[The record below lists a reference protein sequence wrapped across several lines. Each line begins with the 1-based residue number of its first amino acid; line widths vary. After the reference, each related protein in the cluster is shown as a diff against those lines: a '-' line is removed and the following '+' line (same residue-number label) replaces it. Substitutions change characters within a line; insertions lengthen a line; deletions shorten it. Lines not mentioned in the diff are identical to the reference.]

1 MTIGVSFVS
10 AARLIYLLQ
19 KRVTA
24 LLSYS
29 GLEGFLGLMV
39 RFCLLSVMAD
49 SVNTEIRAALRDER
63 RVSVAITSIG
73 AAGQGLRVL
82 IGTQTISTDGIEAG
96 ASVQAV
102 SAKPRE
108 QQAAHLTAREL
119 QILRL
124 IAKGLH
130 NRQIAAK
137 IHRSIKTVE
146 KHRQN
151 LHSKLSTHEV
161 AGLTRYALSVGV
173 MDKPQRWTR
182 GLDKS
187 AKRLTPRELE
197 VLKLV
202 AQGSGNKWIASEL
215 HRSIKTVDHHRENIM
230 KKLGI
235 HEVAGL
241 TRYAVCLG
249 LM

>member
-1 MTIGVSFVS
+1 MG
-10 AARLIYLLQ
+10 
-19 KRVTA
+19 
-24 LLSYS
+24 
-29 GLEGFLGLMV
+29 
-39 RFCLLSVMAD
+39 
-49 SVNTEIRAALRDER
+49 SVNTEIRAALRDEK
-63 RVSVAITSIG
+63 RVSVIINSVG

-82 IGTQTISTDGIEAG
+82 VGVPGVSAHADTRPTSN
-96 ASVQAV
+96 AV
-102 SAKPRE
+102 SARSLESGGLSAKVTD
-108 QQAAHLTAREL
+108 QQPPHLTAREL
-119 QILRL
+119 QVLRL

-151 LHSKLSTHEV
+151 LHTKLSTHEV

-173 MDKPQRWTR
+173 MDRPQRWAR
-182 GLDKS
+182 GLARS

>member
-1 MTIGVSFVS
+1 MT
-10 AARLIYLLQ
+10 
-19 KRVTA
+19 
-24 LLSYS
+24 
-29 GLEGFLGLMV
+29 
-39 RFCLLSVMAD
+39 CSVD
-49 SVNTEIRAALRDER
+49 TEIRAALRDES
-63 RVSVAITSIG
+63 RVSLIVNSTG
-73 AAGQGLRVL
+73 AAGPGLRVL
-82 IGTQTISTDGIEAG
+82 IGTRVSEGRTHS
-96 ASVQAV
+96 ASQSVGV
-102 SAKPRE
+102 GPCGKPLE
-108 QQAAHLTAREL
+108 KQAAHLTVREL
-119 QILRL
+119 QVLRL

-137 IHRSIKTVE
+137 IRRSIKTVE

-161 AGLTRYALSVGV
+161 AGLTRYALSMGV
-173 MDKPQRWTR
+173 MDKSR
-182 GLDKS
+182 GKARGWDKN
-187 AKRLTPRELE
+187 AKQLTPRELE

>member
-1 MTIGVSFVS
+1 
-10 AARLIYLLQ
+10 
-19 KRVTA
+19 
-24 LLSYS
+24 
-29 GLEGFLGLMV
+29 
-39 RFCLLSVMAD
+39 MA
-49 SVNTEIRAALRDER
+49 SPVNTEIRAALRDQK
-63 RVSVAITSIG
+63 RVRVAISDG
-73 AAGQGLRVL
+73 AGTGGLRLLV
-82 IGTQTISTDGIEAG
+82 G
-96 ASVQAV
+96 ALA
-102 SAKPRE
+102 AKDKQKRE
-108 QQAAHLTAREL
+108 ERPAESQGAIHLTAREL

-161 AGLTRYALSVGV
+161 AGLTRHALELGL
-173 MDKPQRWTR
+173 MNERR
-182 GLDKS
+182 GGSGRLLKNC
-187 AKRLTPRELE
+187 KQLTPRELE

-215 HRSIKTVDHHRENIM
+215 HRSIKTIDHHRENIM

-241 TRYAVCLG
+241 TRHAFELG
-249 LM
+249 LL

>member
-1 MTIGVSFVS
+1 MGHE
-10 AARLIYLLQ
+10 
-19 KRVTA
+19 
-24 LLSYS
+24 LSYS
-29 GLEGFLGLMV
+29 EA
-39 RFCLLSVMAD
+39 MAGT
-49 SVNTEIRAALRDER
+49 VNTEIRAALRDDKR
-63 RVSVAITSIG
+63 LGVAISTASPAGQSLKLLIG
-73 AAGQGLRVL
+73 A
-82 IGTQTISTDGIEAG
+82 
-96 ASVQAV
+96 V
-102 SAKPRE
+102 SKLSERE
-108 QQAAHLTAREL
+108 QNTAQALRSTAESKSPALPFKENQGRAAHLTRREL
-119 QILRL
+119 QVLTL

-130 NRQIAAK
+130 NRQIAAR

-146 KHRQN
+146 KHRQS

-161 AGLTRYALSVGV
+161 AGLTRYALSMGL
-173 MDKPQRWTR
+173 MDTHRRR
-182 GLDKS
+182 GLGLGKG
-187 AKRLTPRELE
+187 AKQLTPRELE

-230 KKLGI
+230 KKLDI